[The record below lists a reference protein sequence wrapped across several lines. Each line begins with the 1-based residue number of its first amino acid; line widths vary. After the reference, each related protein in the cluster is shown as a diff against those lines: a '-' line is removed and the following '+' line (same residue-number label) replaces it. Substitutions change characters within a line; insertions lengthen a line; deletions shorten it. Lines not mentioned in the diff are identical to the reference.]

1 MAKPRHVI
9 ELKDFSKK
17 EIEDIIDL
25 GIRLKKNSEKYS
37 KSMENKT
44 LAMLFQKTSTRTRLS
59 FEAGMTRLGGHAIF
73 VDSSTTQFDK
83 AEIGDEARCISRYA
97 DLIMMRPLKNS
108 VLVKIAEA
116 SSVPVINGCCEKYHP
131 CQALADMM
139 TIKEHFGKFS
149 GLNIVWLGIA
159 NNVSNSLMLAATKL
173 GAKFNLCVAE
183 WDQDAIDPELNKMV
197 KGTGLFTESKDPK
210 KAAKDADVL
219 VTDTWVNMEKFN
231 DPAFAAEKERRIKT
245 FMPYQ
250 LNKKLIEGLNVKI
263 LHCLPAHYGY
273 EVDDYVINSKQSMA
287 FDEAENRMHAQ
298 NALMLKLVGRA

>member
-1 MAKPRHVI
+1 MGKPRHVI
-9 ELKDFSKK
+9 ELKEFSKK

-25 GIRLKKNSEKYS
+25 GIRLKKNPEKYS
-37 KSMENKT
+37 KSMENTT

-73 VDSSTTQFDK
+73 VDSRTTQFDK
-83 AEIGDEARCISRYA
+83 AEVGDEARCISRYA

-108 VLVKIAEA
+108 VIVKIAEA

-139 TIKEHFGKFS
+139 TIKEYFRKFS

-159 NNVSNSLMLAATKL
+159 NNVSNSMMLAATKL

-197 KGTGLFTESKDPK
+197 KDTGLFTESKDPI

-231 DPAFAAEKERRIKT
+231 DPVFAAEKERRIKT

-250 LNKKLIEGLNVKI
+250 LNRKMVEGSKI
-263 LHCLPAHYGY
+263 KVMHCLPAHYGY
-273 EVDDYVINSKQSMA
+273 EVDNWVINSANSLA

-298 NALMLKLVGRA
+298 NALMLKLAGRA